1 MSKSLERV
9 IGGDSAIPIEHAM
22 CKQSRTPRHG
32 SYQSIAGARHRACVG
47 PERTAGA
54 PMTRARKITA
64 TAVRHAEAKFRQH
77 VMTPPPGSHI
87 DWHDMD
93 SWVAA
98 KFPALD
104 EDARAAQ

>member
-1 MSKSLERV
+1 
-9 IGGDSAIPIEHAM
+9 
-22 CKQSRTPRHG
+22 
-32 SYQSIAGARHRACVG
+32 
-47 PERTAGA
+47 
-54 PMTRARKITA
+54 MTRARKITA